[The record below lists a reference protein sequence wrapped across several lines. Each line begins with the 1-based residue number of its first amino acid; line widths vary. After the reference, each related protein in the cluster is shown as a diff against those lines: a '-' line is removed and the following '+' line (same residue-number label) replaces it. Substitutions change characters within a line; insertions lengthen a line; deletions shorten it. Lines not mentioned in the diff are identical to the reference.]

1 MMKVKL
7 RGLTAGAAA
16 VAAAVGIGVLLG
28 GGAALADGTTP
39 PWESKVSPNG
49 YIQFYNSAGQVVT
62 GGSITD
68 SGLGAYAVASSA
80 DGRSGDTK
88 ATLYVYTPVAG
99 ENPALWSGEQISSST
114 TYPDNSAPPP
124 IGTTTNPVES
134 NSGSDQTLQSYITA
148 FPNTATATG
157 YPNLYDVR
165 MKVSGQSIGQEP
177 QYWDTVIS
185 VDTGTMTWSVD
196 YPAATPPNW
205 EPVLFGTSKVGS
217 TDSCLAAFT
226 GADTVTY
233 AWQSNGSAIGGATS
247 STFKI
252 PASQLGKT
260 LTCSVQATNSNGSV
274 SGTSAGATVVLG
286 APLVPTAKPVI
297 SGPHTTGKAEKVT
310 AGTWS
315 PAATKITY
323 QWFIGS
329 TKVAGATKSSFTV
342 PSSAKGK
349 TVHCVVTASATGY
362 ANGTYTT
369 PSVKIT

>member
-1 MMKVKL
+1 MKVKL
-7 RGLTAGAAA
+7 RALTAGAAA
-16 VAAAVGIGVLLG
+16 VAAVGIGVLAGG
-28 GGAALADGTTP
+28 GGAAFAGGGSAP
-39 PWESKVSPNG
+39 PWESAVSPNG
-49 YIQFYNSAGQVVT
+49 YIQFYDSSGNVIT
-62 GGSITD
+62 GGSLSD
-68 SGLGAYAVASSA
+68 SGLGAYAVASTA
-80 DGRSGDTK
+80 DGRAGDSK
-88 ATLYVYTPVAG
+88 ATLYIYTPVAG
-99 ENPALWSGEQISSST
+99 TNPAQWSGEQISAST
-114 TYPDNSAPPP
+114 DYPNHSAPAPV
-124 IGTTTNPVES
+124 GTTTNPVET
-134 NSGSDQTLQSYITA
+134 NSGSDLTLSSYITA
-148 FPNTATATG
+148 FPNSQTATG

-165 MKVSGQSIGQEP
+165 LKVSGQSIGQEA

-185 VDTGTMTWSVD
+185 VDTGAGTWSVD
-196 YPAATPPNW
+196 YPAATPPDW

-233 AWQSNGSAIGGATS
+233 AWQSNGSPIGGATS

-286 APLVPTAKPVI
+286 APLVPKVKPVL
-297 SGPHTTGKAEKVT
+297 SGPHKAGKAEKVT

-315 PAATKITY
+315 PAATKVTY
-323 QWFIGS
+323 QWFIGA

-362 ANGTYTT
+362 ANGSYTT